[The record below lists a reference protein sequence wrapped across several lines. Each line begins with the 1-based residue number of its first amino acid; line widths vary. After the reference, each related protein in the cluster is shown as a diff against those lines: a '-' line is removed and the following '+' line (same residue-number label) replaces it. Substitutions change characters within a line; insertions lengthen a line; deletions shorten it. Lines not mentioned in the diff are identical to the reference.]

1 MALIAPSLLA
11 ADFARLGEALR
22 TIKEAGAGIVHV
34 DVMDGHFVDD
44 ISVGQPVVRN
54 LRKATD
60 LTLDL
65 HLLIERP
72 ERYVGEFVAAGAD
85 RLAVHIE
92 ATTRLHQVLNVI
104 RQQGVQAGVALNP
117 STPVDS
123 IVDLVGEFD
132 YLSILA
138 SDPGLSG
145 QTFIPRSAEKV
156 RAAASLRDERR
167 ADFVIQVEGGIRVE
181 HMEQLVQA
189 GADILVAGSAIFNN
203 ENPKARLG
211 EILRLVSSLPR
222 TSKV

>member
-1 MALIAPSLLA
+1 MALIVPSLLA

-34 DVMDGHFVDD
+34 DVMDGHFVED

-72 ERYVGEFVAAGAD
+72 ERFVGEFLAAGAD

-92 ATTRLHQVLNVI
+92 ATTRLHQVLDVI
-104 RQQGVQAGVALNP
+104 RKQGVQAGVALNP

-123 IVDLVGEFD
+123 SVDLVGEFD
-132 YLSILA
+132 YLSILS
-138 SDPGLSG
+138 SDPGLG
-145 QTFIPRSAEKV
+145 ERTFIPRSAEKV
-156 RAAASLRDERR
+156 RAAAALRDERR

-181 HMEQLVQA
+181 HMERLVQA
-189 GADILVAGSAIFNN
+189 GADILVAGSAIFNS
-203 ENPKARLG
+203 EDPKARLG
-211 EILRLVSSLPR
+211 EILRLVSGLPR
-222 TSKV
+222 TIKV

>member
-1 MALIAPSLLA
+1 MGLIVPSLLA

-22 TIKEAGAGIVHV
+22 TIKEAGAGTVHV
-34 DVMDGHFVDD
+34 DVMDGHFVED

-60 LTLDL
+60 LALDL

-72 ERYVGEFVAAGAD
+72 ERYVGEFLAAGAD

-92 ATTRLHQVLNVI
+92 ATTRLHQVLDVI
-104 RQQGVQAGVALNP
+104 RKQGVQAGVALNP

-132 YLSILA
+132 YLSILS
-138 SDPGLSG
+138 SDPGLG
-145 QTFIPRSAEKV
+145 ERTFIPRSAEKV

-181 HMEQLVQA
+181 HMERLVQA
-189 GADILVAGSAIFNN
+189 GADILVAGSAIFNS
-203 ENPKARLG
+203 EDPKARLG
-211 EILRLVSSLPR
+211 EILRLVSGLPR
-222 TSKV
+222 TIKV